1 MRLFFII
8 IILWFSPQLVAQV
21 DDLLREAESAGMARQ
36 AEIARQLR
44 DYELEDFS
52 SAATKAVVRLAEQS
66 NTGGRADYVLLLGFL
81 GEAAAIGRIA
91 AEAEKTDPLK
101 RAVNLARVRSGD
113 ADRRANL
120 LKNVRRYNIEDD
132 FTYSVLPLLVYTR
145 QREVLDYLWQ
155 QLITENLRCS
165 PSDAETS
172 GRIDCAYRIA
182 EVIAP
187 AIIDFPVA
195 VDEEGNLIT
204 EDYRS
209 ALQEIRRWYAAHAKD
224 YQIHTNTY

>member
-8 IILWFSPQLVAQV
+8 IVLWFSSQLAAQV
-21 DDLLREAESAGMARQ
+21 DELVQEAENATMTRQ
-36 AEIARQLR
+36 AEIAQQLQE
-44 DYELEDFS
+44 YELDKFS
-52 SAATKAVVRLAEQS
+52 SDARNTLVRLAERP

-81 GEAAAIGRIA
+81 GETASIGRIA
-91 AEAEKTDPLK
+91 TEKEKTDPLK
-101 RAVNLARVRSGD
+101 RAINLARVRSGD

-120 LKNVRRYNIEDD
+120 LKNVRQYNIEDD
-132 FTYSVLPLLVYTR
+132 FTYSVVPLLVYTR

-187 AIIDFPVA
+187 AIIDFPVTT
-195 VDEEGNLIT
+195 DEEGNLIT
-204 EDYRS
+204 DDYRS
-209 ALQEIRRWYAAHAKD
+209 ALQEIRRWYAAHSKD
-224 YQIHTNTY
+224 YQIVLDTY